1 MKKSATISIGLH
13 AAILVAALVGF
24 SAPKPFEVKP
34 IEAIQVDISTIS
46 DKTQQM
52 ATAKDAAPK
61 PDKPVLKPTKIVKD
75 VPPAPKVADE
85 VKTAAHEPVKP
96 PDPVPPE
103 PKPDV
108 TPPEPKTPPP
118 DAKAL
123 TDLLK
128 KTEPPKPVEPTPIA
142 DDPLKKLLADQQKQE
157 DQKKAEEQ
165 KKADELKK
173 KAELKKKVDDKKK
186 RQEQLAAAEALLLN
200 KIQGESTAP
209 AKPSKTEG
217 SPKLTAKDNQGND
230 AAMTATIIDALVS
243 KVKGCMNVPPAA
255 REANI
260 AVRIHFLLNPDGS
273 LNGQPEIQSMNSDPI
288 FDATARA
295 AVSAII
301 ECQNYELPKD
311 QYDLWKDN
319 TLDFNPNLLFGT

>member
-1 MKKSATISIGLH
+1 MKKPATISIGLH
-13 AAILVAALVGF
+13 AAILFAALVGF

-34 IEAIQVDISTIS
+34 IEAIQVDISNIS

-52 ATAKDAAPK
+52 ATAKEAAPK
-61 PDKPVLKPTKIVKD
+61 PDKPAVKPTAVAKD

-85 VKTAAHEPVKP
+85 VKMAAHEPVKP
-96 PDPVPPE
+96 DPTPPE
-103 PKPDV
+103 PKPDP
-108 TPPEPKTPPP
+108 TPPEAKTPQP

-128 KTEPPKPVEPTPIA
+128 KTEPPKPEEQKPVA
-142 DDPLKKLLADQQKQE
+142 DEALKKLLDEQQAAE
-157 DQKKAEEQ
+157 DQKKAEE
-165 KKADELKK
+165 KKKTDDLKK
-173 KAELKKKVDDKKK
+173 KAELKKKADEKKK
-186 RQEQLAAAEALLLN
+186 RAEELAAAEAMLLN

-209 AKPSKTEG
+209 AKPSKDNGT
-217 SPKLTAKDNQGND
+217 PKLVAKDNQGND
-230 AAMTATIIDALVS
+230 AAMSATIVDALVS

-260 AVRIHFLLNPDGS
+260 AVRIHFLLNQDGS
-273 LNGQPEIQSMNSDPI
+273 VNGQPEIQSMNSDPI

-295 AVSAII
+295 AVAAIL
-301 ECQNYELPKD
+301 ECQKYELPPD
-311 QYDLWKDN
+311 QYELWKDN

>member
-1 MKKSATISIGLH
+1 MKKPATISIGLH
-13 AAILVAALVGF
+13 AAILFAALVGF
-24 SAPKPFEVKP
+24 SAPKPFVVKP

-52 ATAKDAAPK
+52 ALAKEAAPK
-61 PDKPVLKPTKIVKD
+61 PDKPAPKPTKIVKD

-85 VKTAAHEPVKP
+85 IKTAAHEPVKQEP
-96 PDPVPPE
+96 TPPE
-103 PKPDV
+103 PKPDP
-108 TPPEPKTPPP
+108 TRPEPKV
-118 DAKAL
+118 
-123 TDLLK
+123 
-128 KTEPPKPVEPTPIA
+128 EPPKPVEPTPLA
-142 DDPLKKLLADQQKQE
+142 DDALKKLMLDDQKKVD
-157 DQKKAEEQ
+157 DQKKAEE
-165 KKADELKK
+165 LKK
-173 KAELKKKVDDKKK
+173 KAETKKKAEEKKQRAEK
-186 RQEQLAAAEALLLN
+186 LAAVEELVAKLN

-209 AKPSKTEG
+209 AKPSKDEG
-217 SPKLTAKDNQGND
+217 APKLAAKDNQGND

-273 LNGQPEIQSMNSDPI
+273 VNGQPEIQSMNSDPI

-295 AVSAII
+295 AVSAIL

-311 QYDLWKDN
+311 QYELWKDN

>member
-1 MKKSATISIGLH
+1 MKKPATISIGLH
-13 AAILVAALVGF
+13 AAILFAALVGF
-24 SAPKPFEVKP
+24 SAPKPFVVKP

-52 ATAKDAAPK
+52 AKAKDAAPK
-61 PDKPVLKPTKIVKD
+61 PDKPAPKPTKIVKD

-85 VKTAAHEPVKP
+85 IKTAAHEPVKQEP
-96 PDPVPPE
+96 TPPE
-103 PKPDV
+103 PKPDP
-108 TPPEPKTPPP
+108 TPPEPKV
-118 DAKAL
+118 
-123 TDLLK
+123 
-128 KTEPPKPVEPTPIA
+128 EPPKPVEPTPLA
-142 DDPLKKLLADQQKQE
+142 DDALKKLMLDDQKKVD
-157 DQKKAEEQ
+157 DQKKAEE
-165 KKADELKK
+165 LKK
-173 KAELKKKVDDKKK
+173 KAETKKKAEEKKQRAEK
-186 RQEQLAAAEALLLN
+186 LAAVEELVAKLN

-209 AKPSKTEG
+209 AKPLKAEG
-217 SPKLTAKDNQGND
+217 APKLAAKNNQGND

-273 LNGQPEIQSMNSDPI
+273 VNGQPEIQSMNSDPI

-295 AVSAII
+295 AVSAIL

-311 QYDLWKDN
+311 QYELWKDN

>member
-1 MKKSATISIGLH
+1 MKKPASISIGLH
-13 AAILVAALVGF
+13 AAILFAALVGF

-52 ATAKDAAPK
+52 ATAKEVTPTPAKQAP
-61 PDKPVLKPTKIVKD
+61 KPTKIVKD
-75 VPPAPKVADE
+75 VPLAPKVADE
-85 VKTAAHEPVKP
+85 VKTAAREPVKQ
-96 PDPVPPE
+96 E
-103 PKPDV
+103 P
-108 TPPEPKTPPP
+108 TPPEPKAEPTPPEPTPPPP

-123 TDLLK
+123 SDLLK
-128 KTEPPKPVEPTPIA
+128 KTEPPKPVEPKPVPDEA
-142 DDPLKKLLADQQKQE
+142 LKKLLDEQQAAE
-157 DQKKAEEQ
+157 DQKKADEK
-165 KKADELKK
+165 KKADDLKK
-173 KAELKKKVDDKKK
+173 KAEVKKKADEKKK
-186 RQEQLAAAEALLLN
+186 RAEQLAAAEAALLN

-209 AKPSKTEG
+209 AKPSKVEG
-217 SPKLTAKDNQGND
+217 APKVAAKDNQGND

-273 LNGQPEIQSMNSDPI
+273 VNGQPEIQSMNSDPI

-311 QYDLWKDN
+311 QYELWKDN